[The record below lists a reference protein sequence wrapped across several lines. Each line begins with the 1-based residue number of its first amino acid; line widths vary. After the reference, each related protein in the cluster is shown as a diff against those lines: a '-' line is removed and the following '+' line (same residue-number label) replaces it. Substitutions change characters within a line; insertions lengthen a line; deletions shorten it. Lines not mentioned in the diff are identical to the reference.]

1 MHVAIYKYL
10 LLRAQERIGK
20 DSMASVSSQT
30 IVSMLSTDNAFT
42 IHCEKRCT
50 SDTYDDWRDESTY
63 APIILRIAERLYGA
77 SGGDEVDDDADDLT
91 ETTVKLTDV
100 IGNDIMCLLRVY
112 NNDGPKRLAL
122 AQAVSFE
129 DFDNG
134 GRVAE

>member
-1 MHVAIYKYL
+1 M
-10 LLRAQERIGK
+10 
-20 DSMASVSSQT
+20 
-30 IVSMLSTDNAFT
+30 
-42 IHCEKRCT
+42 
-50 SDTYDDWRDESTY
+50 
-63 APIILRIAERLYGA
+63 
-77 SGGDEVDDDADDLT
+77 DDDADDLT